1 MELENT
7 HVVRKYPFCSTTKKH
22 LYSPSVSYVEIKW
35 GYYIRSAYVRLQQ
48 PTKTLYG
55 GTNDNKNH
63 PDGIAVVSLLMF
75 LFWQIESELFVYNG
89 EKKVFHTPFANC
101 PWDMTSPGPITGCS
115 SISLEWCKWWQIPSS
130 LIMCVQLIGV
140 THRDGCVLALG
151 WGAELP
157 DWIIQKWPA
166 IRPLSGRFLSV
177 LLWQGLPFTCVQKQ
191 HLPLSAELCVMR
203 EAHYSNLS
211 QDECVNV
218 IQVLHMS
225 MSGIGL
231 CI

>member
-1 MELENT
+1 M
-7 HVVRKYPFCSTTKKH
+7 
-22 LYSPSVSYVEIKW
+22 
-35 GYYIRSAYVRLQQ
+35 
-48 PTKTLYG
+48 
-55 GTNDNKNH
+55 
-63 PDGIAVVSLLMF
+63 
-75 LFWQIESELFVYNG
+75 
-89 EKKVFHTPFANC
+89 EKKRSFHTPFANC

-140 THRDGCVLALG
+140 THRDGCILTLG

-166 IRPLSGRFLSV
+166 IRPLSGRFLSA
-177 LLWQGLPFTCVQKQ
+177 LLWLGLPFTCVQKQ
-191 HLPLSAELCVMR
+191 HSPLSAESCGMR

-218 IQVLHMS
+218 IQVLQTS
-225 MSGIGL
+225 MSGCAFNISVAWIKSDWSCHFYVPNPQIL
-231 CI
+231 LSYSHFISTRT